1 MDLLKQCQQWFEQDE
16 AQKVIDTLEAIP
28 AEERTPE
35 LDSELAKAYIA
46 VAHIGEREP
55 FEKAL
60 ELLAPH
66 EEYFAEDHCWNYRI
80 ALAYYC
86 LDEEGPALRYF
97 EKALKARPGDKDT
110 QEDIDDCR
118 RRLSLPRFPKNFRE
132 RTQETWAVFSQIEAE
147 LRQII
152 DTDETHQ
159 RGEELVE
166 KCGNALKTALRDTSF
181 ELGFNGEKYVLILSP
196 EGLRSRLFPLVYF
209 QKHAPKEMLK
219 HWNILVGRQPLQNI
233 GLRTEDGW
241 EISGED
247 VQIWLEK
254 QGENSFAISAY
265 CEKLLPMLREEDGRA
280 WWMLTTLTDQVLGE
294 IPRMR

>member
-80 ALAYYC
+80 ASAYYF

-97 EKALKARPGDKDT
+97 EKALKARPVILAVVLEHFLGIYGVYIACGVAVASSVPVGWWFYRSKRWMT
-110 QEDIDDCR
+110 M
-118 RRLSLPRFPKNFRE
+118 KN
-132 RTQETWAVFSQIEAE
+132 I
-147 LRQII
+147 
-152 DTDETHQ
+152 H
-159 RGEELVE
+159 
-166 KCGNALKTALRDTSF
+166 
-181 ELGFNGEKYVLILSP
+181 
-196 EGLRSRLFPLVYF
+196 
-209 QKHAPKEMLK
+209 
-219 HWNILVGRQPLQNI
+219 
-233 GLRTEDGW
+233 
-241 EISGED
+241 
-247 VQIWLEK
+247 
-254 QGENSFAISAY
+254 
-265 CEKLLPMLREEDGRA
+265 
-280 WWMLTTLTDQVLGE
+280 
-294 IPRMR
+294 

>member
-66 EEYFAEDHCWNYRI
+66 EEHFAEDHCWNYRI
-80 ALAYYC
+80 ASAYYF

-110 QEDIDDCR
+110 QEYIDDCR
-118 RRLSLPRFPKNFRE
+118 RRLSLPRFEKNFRE
-132 RTQETWAVFSQIEAE
+132 RTQEGWAAFSQIEAE

-166 KCGNALKTALRDTSF
+166 NAGMRSKRPC
-181 ELGFNGEKYVLILSP
+181 VIL
-196 EGLRSRLFPLVYF
+196 
-209 QKHAPKEMLK
+209 
-219 HWNILVGRQPLQNI
+219 
-233 GLRTEDGW
+233 
-241 EISGED
+241 
-247 VQIWLEK
+247 
-254 QGENSFAISAY
+254 
-265 CEKLLPMLREEDGRA
+265 LLSWASMA
-280 WWMLTTLTDQVLGE
+280 KSMN
-294 IPRMR
+294 